1 MALKEACASVRS
13 RRILMGG
20 KMIERPTVQINLGK
34 ATALA
39 SSARAAIETACNEVD
54 SRIEAHQVPTEADYF
69 RQMSIVSM
77 AVNQLSEAMQLLEKS
92 QGGTSLREGGDFE
105 RRYRDLRAMPLHINV
120 HEDRVNHQLG
130 RYVLGID
137 REPF

>member
-1 MALKEACASVRS
+1 MV
-13 RRILMGG
+13 
-20 KMIERPTVQINLGK
+20 ERPTVQINLGK

-54 SRIEAHQVPTEADYF
+54 HRIKDHQVPNESDYF

-92 QGGTSLREGGDFE
+92 QGGTSLREGGNFE
-105 RRYRDLRAMPLHINV
+105 RRYRDFRAMPLHINV